1 MVLQATKKFRGRYL
15 SVVRCYIVSVR
26 VWWCISTLGVVLSL
40 CCCTR
45 PPMPSGTSW
54 DQRSGLFRWWGGE
67 VTLPVGF
74 TYQQDV
80 SDTFEGH
87 FTSSLGKLIIH
98 HDIGGY
104 AGAWARSKG
113 SDAFEERIVEGAR
126 VWTGQRRSRAAGDN
140 TVRFAVTF
148 PDNGCANFYLTSNN
162 INDAAIIGAT
172 ARSFRPK
179 ATSVARR
186 SCGSER

>member
-1 MVLQATKKFRGRYL
+1 M
-15 SVVRCYIVSVR
+15 RCYIVSVR
-26 VWWCISTLGVVLSL
+26 GWWCISTLGVVLSL

-54 DQRSGLFRWWGGE
+54 DPKSGLFRWWGGE

-87 FTSSLGKLIIH
+87 FTSPDGKLIIH
-98 HDIGGY
+98 HDSGGY
-104 AGAWARSKG
+104 AGAWAKSKG

-126 VWTGQRRSRAAGDN
+126 AWTAQRKWPTHARSSIQ
-140 TVRFAVTF
+140 FAVTF
-148 PDNGCANFYLTSNN
+148 PDNGCANFYLTSDNM
-162 INDAAIIGAT
+162 NDAVPIGAI

-179 ATSVARR
+179 VTSLARS